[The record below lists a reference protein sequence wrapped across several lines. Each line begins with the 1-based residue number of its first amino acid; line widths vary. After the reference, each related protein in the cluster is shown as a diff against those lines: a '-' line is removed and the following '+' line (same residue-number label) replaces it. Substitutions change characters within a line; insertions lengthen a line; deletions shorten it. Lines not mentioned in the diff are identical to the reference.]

1 MDQLKIGKFIADCRK
16 EKKLTQMQ
24 LAEKL
29 GITDKAVS
37 KWERGIAM
45 PDSSIMLDVC
55 DILEISVNELLS
67 GEKINMEEQSK
78 KTEELLLEF
87 KRKEEQL
94 RKKLFINAWIL
105 HTILCLLYFT
115 TATLSALA
123 FFSEYIIASFII
135 FCVSVVVFTAGDVL
149 LWKMEY
155 DAGPFV
161 CQDCQ
166 HEFIP
171 KFREVFFSFPLPVS
185 YKIRAK
191 CPKCGNKT
199 WAKKILPK

>member
-1 MDQLKIGKFIADCRK
+1 MDQLKIGKFIAECRK
-16 EKKLTQMQ
+16 EKSLTQMQ
-24 LAEKL
+24 LAERL

-55 DILEISVNELLS
+55 GILGISVNELLS

-78 KTEELLLEF
+78 KTEELLIEF
-87 KRKEEQL
+87 KRKEERL
-94 RKKLFINAWIL
+94 RKKLFINAWIF
-105 HTILCLLYFT
+105 HTILFLFYG
-115 TATLSALA
+115 AIAALSILA
-123 FFSEYIIASFII
+123 SYSEYKIASFII
-135 FCVSVVVFTAGDVL
+135 FCVSGVVFMVGGVFVY
-149 LWKMEY
+149 KMEY

-171 KFREVFFSFPLPVS
+171 KFRKVFFSFPLPVS

-191 CPKCGNKT
+191 CPKCNKKT

>member
-37 KWERGIAM
+37 KWERGIAL

-55 DILEISVNELLS
+55 KILGISVNELLS

-78 KTEELLLEF
+78 KAEELLLDF
-87 KRKEEQL
+87 KRKEERL
-94 RKKLFINAWIL
+94 RKKLLIYAWAIGAIL
-105 HTILCLLYFT
+105 VSLYSTIGGLFVFAHAESKIASNILLSI
-115 TATLSALA
+115 ATLIFMIGAV
-123 FFSEYIIASFII
+123 FI
-135 FCVSVVVFTAGDVL
+135 G
-149 LWKMEY
+149 KMELE
-155 DAGPFV
+155 AGPFR
-161 CQDCQ
+161 CKNCQ

-171 KFREVFFSFPLPVS
+171 KFNEALFPIGTPKN
-185 YKIRAK
+185 YKIFAR
-191 CPKCGNKT
+191 CPKCGKKT

>member
-16 EKKLTQMQ
+16 EKRLTQMQ

-55 DILEISVNELLS
+55 DILGISVNELLS

-87 KRKEEQL
+87 KRKEERL

-105 HTILCLLYFT
+105 HTILFLFYGAI
-115 TATLSALA
+115 TALSILA
-123 FFSEYIIASFII
+123 SYSEYKIASFII
-135 FCVSVVVFTAGDVL
+135 FGVSGVVFMVGGVL
-149 LWKMEY
+149 VYKMEY

-191 CPKCGNKT
+191 CPKCGKKT
-199 WAKKILPK
+199 WAKKLLPK